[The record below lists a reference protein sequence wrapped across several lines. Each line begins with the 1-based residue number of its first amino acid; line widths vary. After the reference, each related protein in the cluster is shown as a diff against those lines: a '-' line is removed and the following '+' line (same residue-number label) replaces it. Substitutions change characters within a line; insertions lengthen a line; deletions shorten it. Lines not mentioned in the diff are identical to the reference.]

1 LRKIKLQD
9 DRTSGKIQK
18 DKEDVK
24 LQEGMRMASYQ
35 AQ

>member
-1 LRKIKLQD
+1 MRKLQD

-24 LQEGMRMASYQ
+24 LQEGMRIKSL
-35 AQ
+35 

>member
-1 LRKIKLQD
+1 MTKLQD

-24 LQEGMRMASYQ
+24 LKEGMRTKPL
-35 AQ
+35 